1 MIGYITAKLSNLYY
15 LALLIGAVF
24 VLLITFVAPVNDTG
38 SDPLLSLFVSQ
49 AIIERGTIR
58 LNSYYEEDPTFFYHF
73 EQQTIHQGRHLYYR
87 YPTGPSLLAIPLVWI
102 ALRIGWDMR
111 EIPRNMVIQR
121 ILASVVSASIFLVM
135 GLIAFSYLPA
145 KEGMIVTTITFWGS
159 SLISTLG
166 VAFWNMGPTVLCVSL
181 TLLIIARYENKQEPR
196 INGFMV
202 GLLLFAAYLC
212 RPSAAIFIL
221 VIFGYLFFRN
231 KTALY
236 QTVGVSFGAFLLFLI
251 FSKLEYGDWLPY
263 YYASSSWFHSG
274 DIITP
279 LYGLTFG
286 PSRGL
291 FIFSPFFLI
300 IVLGSFYYFGE
311 LRYQPLFWACAFWIG
326 FQTITVATT
335 RQWWGGF
342 SFGPRLL
349 TDSLPALFI
358 MTLILWQTVRAQV
371 AFRKRLVWGGVY
383 ITLGLVGIL
392 INTGQ
397 GLFGMKANQW
407 NVYPNIDQYPDYLFD
422 WRYPQFLMTAEL
434 FHERREQHYRRL
446 YADGDWS
453 LKEYVIG
460 EVLEPSLYHSSQAA
474 FLGWY
479 PLPNYSQGTEL
490 HTNKIMFTLGEI
502 ETDRQYSLIISAT
515 SFGLQQALI
524 SINDQELGYV
534 IFQGEAQT
542 EEVFFDGRFLKPRDQ
557 NIVEFHLP
565 DARYPV
571 ITDPNF
577 PELLPDGRY
586 SARDRLHQKLF
597 YSFYHRLGLR
607 DVTVAIVADELR

>member
-1 MIGYITAKLSNLYY
+1 
-15 LALLIGAVF
+15 
-24 VLLITFVAPVNDTG
+24 
-38 SDPLLSLFVSQ
+38 
-49 AIIERGTIR
+49 
-58 LNSYYEEDPTFFYHF
+58 
-73 EQQTIHQGRHLYYR
+73 
-87 YPTGPSLLAIPLVWI
+87 
-102 ALRIGWDMR
+102 
-111 EIPRNMVIQR
+111 
-121 ILASVVSASIFLVM
+121 
-135 GLIAFSYLPA
+135 
-145 KEGMIVTTITFWGS
+145 
-159 SLISTLG
+159 
-166 VAFWNMGPTVLCVSL
+166 
-181 TLLIIARYENKQEPR
+181 
-196 INGFMV
+196 
-202 GLLLFAAYLC
+202 
-212 RPSAAIFIL
+212 
-221 VIFGYLFFRN
+221 
-231 KTALY
+231 LY

-263 YYASSSWFHSG
+263 YYASSSWFHSS

-300 IVLGSFYYFGE
+300 IVLGSFYYVGA

-358 MTLILWQTVRAQV
+358 MTLILWQTIRAQV
-371 AFRKRLVWGGVY
+371 AFRKRLVLGGVY

-422 WRYPQFLMTAEL
+422 WRYPQFIMTAEL

-542 EEVFFDGRFLKPRDQ
+542 EEVFFDGRFLKPRNQ